1 MVVGRGSSVESLVY
15 TKRVKLTKVKAADFT
30 IQMKSLR
37 STYVLHVLLITTD
50 AVSST
55 YFLFFISFAVTIT

>member
-1 MVVGRGSSVESLVY
+1 MVMGRGSSVESLVY
-15 TKRVKLTKVKAADFT
+15 TKRVKLTKVKAAHFT

-37 STYVLHVLLITTD
+37 STNVLHVLLITTD

-55 YFLFFISFAVTIT
+55 NLHLMRR

>member
-1 MVVGRGSSVESLVY
+1 MVVGRGSSAESLVY

-30 IQMKSLR
+30 IQMKSLT
-37 STYVLHVLLITTD
+37 STYVLHVLLVTTD